1 MIFVKTTSVHCRG
14 EDPPKMTFDGKDI
27 EVSEKMESLGVI
39 LNKGGVGYGHL
50 TKIKN
55 KLASMRTLVSRNYRI
70 RTQAIL
76 ERLYTT
82 YLVPQINYCSQQYD
96 TNMDSHLREV
106 ETEIRKFL
114 KLSQT
119 KIRPLKIMGL
129 KEQLIYNDLKQLHK
143 IRHGKS
149 AIEFADF
156 FTITSLQMRTN
167 EEIEK
172 KKFNHSFTQYMFGRR
187 VQKYWNLLPLE
198 TRNLGIEGF
207 KAEVKAIMIDKNWAR
222 LRQKLLNFGLSQ
234 PIELPPAGINEK

>member
-1 MIFVKTTSVHCRG
+1 MLRG
-14 EDPPKMTFDGKDI
+14 RPPKMTFDGKDI

-55 KLASMRTLVSRNYRI
+55 KLAAMRTLISRNYQI
-70 RTQAIL
+70 RTQEIL
-76 ERLYTT
+76 KRLYST
-82 YLVPQINYCSQQYD
+82 YFVPQINYCSQQYN
-96 TNMDSHLREV
+96 TNMDSHLREI
-106 ETEIRKFL
+106 ETEIREFW

-119 KIRPLKIMGL
+119 KIRPSKIMGL

-149 AIEFADF
+149 AIKFADF
-156 FTITSLQMRTN
+156 FTITNLQMRTN

-172 KKFNHSFTQYMFGRR
+172 KKFNHSFAQYTFGRG
-187 VQKYWNLLPLE
+187 VQKYWKLLPLE

-207 KAEVKAIMIDKNWAR
+207 KTEIKTIMTDDNRAP

-234 PIELPPAGINEK
+234 PIELPRPE

>member
-1 MIFVKTTSVHCRG
+1 
-14 EDPPKMTFDGKDI
+14 MTFDGKDI

-55 KLASMRTLVSRNYRI
+55 KLASMRTLVSRNYQI
-70 RTQAIL
+70 RTKAIL
-76 ERLYTT
+76 EKLYTT
-82 YLVPQINYCSQQYD
+82 YFVPQINYCSQQYN
-96 TNMDSHLREV
+96 TNMDSHLREI
-106 ETEIRKFL
+106 ETEIRKFW
-114 KLSQT
+114 KLSKT
-119 KIRPLKIMGL
+119 KVRPSKIMGL

-156 FTITSLQMRTN
+156 FMIMSLQMRTN

-172 KKFNHSFTQYMFGRR
+172 KKFNHSFAQHTFGRR

-198 TRNLGIEGF
+198 THNRRIEGF
-207 KAEVKAIMIDKNWAR
+207 KTEIKAIMIEDNWAR

>member
-1 MIFVKTTSVHCRG
+1 
-14 EDPPKMTFDGKDI
+14 MTFDGKDI

-82 YLVPQINYCSQQYD
+82 YLVPQINYCSQQYN

-119 KIRPLKIMGL
+119 KIRQLKIMGL

-156 FTITSLQMRTN
+156 FMITSLQMRTN

-187 VQKYWNLLPLE
+187 VQKYWSLLPLE